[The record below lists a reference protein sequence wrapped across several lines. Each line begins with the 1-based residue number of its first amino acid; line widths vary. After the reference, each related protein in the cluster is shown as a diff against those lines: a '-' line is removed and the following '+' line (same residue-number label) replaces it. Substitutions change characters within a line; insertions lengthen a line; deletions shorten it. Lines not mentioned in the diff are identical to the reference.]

1 MRFTTITGAVALVA
15 TCVVFSACSTTVRH
29 TSTRYVSTT
38 KSHGP
43 PPHAPAHGYRH
54 KHGDAVLV
62 YDSTLEVYL
71 VSGHPNCYYHR
82 DHYYRTTS
90 SGWEIAV
97 VFEGPWRPISTRKL
111 PKELAHSVQV
121 KNNKKHKK

>member
-1 MRFTTITGAVALVA
+1 MKITTIAGSVALIA
-15 TCVVFSACSTTVRH
+15 TCVMFSACSTTVRH
-29 TSTRYVSTT
+29 TSTRYVRTT

-71 VSGHPNCYYHR
+71 VSGRPNHYFHGH
-82 DHYYRTTS
+82 HYYRTTS
-90 SGWEIAV
+90 DGWQIAV
-97 VFEGPWRPISTRKL
+97 TFEGPWKPISTKKL
-111 PKELAHSVQV
+111 PKQLVHSVQA
-121 KNNKKHKK
+121 KNNKKRK